1 MMVKDVFKQQR
12 VWMSLL
18 VVLML
23 IGFGVYIRQLV
34 YGLQVT
40 GMSNPV
46 SWGLY
51 IITFAFLVGLSAG
64 GLIVSSS
71 AYVLKIK
78 KLERMAPM
86 GIVVAVACIVGAA
99 AIILVDV
106 GHPERVLNIVFG
118 GRYTSPIA
126 WDFLVITIYLCLGL
140 FECWIFFSKRW
151 RSESEERREKALG
164 KAAWCSLPIAILV
177 HSITAW
183 IFGLQVGRPYWNTS
197 LMAPIFI
204 SSAIVS
210 GLGILLIVAYFG
222 RKNGIPGLEDDN
234 VGTLAKILIGFILL
248 DLFLLFCDFFTLAY
262 AGGTME
268 ADAAN
273 LILKGRFAPLLWTE
287 FLVGMIVPLIILAK
301 PSTRRSRG
309 WLALAGFLVM
319 GAVFLKRINIIL
331 PSFVLPN
338 IQNAPG
344 ISTGRFVQSA
354 GQFFIADKTSF
365 AVMGSYFPTLSEILI
380 TVGVLALVAFVITI
394 GVGLVRRTQMQSEA
408 TIQNKTIST
417 NTNATIVPGGA
428 AYSQGAEQ

>member
-1 MMVKDVFKQQR
+1 
-12 VWMSLL
+12 MSVL
-18 VVLML
+18 VALML
-23 IGFGVYIRQLV
+23 IGFGVYIYQLV

-86 GIVVAVACIVGAA
+86 GIVVAVACIIGAA
-99 AIILVDV
+99 AMIMVDV
-106 GHPERVLNIVFG
+106 GRPERVLNIILG

-126 WDFLVITIYLCLGL
+126 WDFLVISIYLCLGL

-151 RSESEERREKALG
+151 RNESEERRERALAKAS
-164 KAAWCSLPIAILV
+164 WCSLPIAILV

-210 GLGILLIVAYFG
+210 GLGVLLIIAYLG
-222 RKNGIPGLEDDN
+222 RKKGIPGLEDDN

-248 DLFLLFCDFFTLAY
+248 DLFFLFVDFFTPAY

-268 ADAAN
+268 ADAVD
-273 LILKGRFAPLLWTE
+273 LILKGSFAPLLWTE

-309 WLALAGFLVM
+309 WLALAGVLVM

-344 ISTGRFVQSA
+344 ISTGRFVQST
-354 GQFFIADKTSF
+354 GQFFMADKNSF
-365 AVMGSYFPTLSEILI
+365 SVTGSYFPTLSEVAI
-380 TVGVLALVAFVITI
+380 TIGVLALVAFIITY
-394 GVGLVRRTQMQSEA
+394 GVGLVRGTRVKSETQV
-408 TIQNKTIST
+408 QNKTIQAKG
-417 NTNATIVPGGA
+417 NAGVV
-428 AYSQGAEQ
+428 S